1 MSFHVKDDFRTGRP
15 VSQVPAS
22 WFNAVGSFIN
32 NLIGGF
38 GISVKKSESGNSV
51 VSIDK
56 EILQAEI
63 DNAMDGLKDQ
73 ASASQTQ
80 LVSGATSG
88 TPSAGD
94 DEFKMAKGK
103 SCLVYIL
110 CHSHTNADATAT
122 LSFRPAVVS
131 ASGRVVSIGA
141 ESGTLT
147 VYVAS

>member
-1 MSFHVKDDFRTGRP
+1 MSFHIKDDFRMGGP
-15 VSQVPAS
+15 VTQVPAS

-32 NLIGGF
+32 HLIGGF
-38 GISVKKSESGNSV
+38 GIKIDKSESGNSTV
-51 VSIDK
+51 AINK
-56 EILQAEI
+56 EVLQAEL
-63 DNAMDGLKDQ
+63 DNAVDGLKDQ

-88 TPSAGD
+88 TPSAGN

-103 SCLVYIL
+103 SCLVYVL